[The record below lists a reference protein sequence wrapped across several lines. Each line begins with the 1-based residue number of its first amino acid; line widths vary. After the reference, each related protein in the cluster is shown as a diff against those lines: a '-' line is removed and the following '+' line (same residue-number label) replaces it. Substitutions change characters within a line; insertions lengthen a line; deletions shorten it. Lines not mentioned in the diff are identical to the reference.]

1 MSENN
6 NVETVIE
13 SVENEEIC
21 ESGCISVS
29 SNFTYGYAESL
40 YMEDI
45 EARKLYINGEI
56 NESIMENITY
66 YILKY
71 NAMDKGI
78 PENDRRPVLLYIN
91 SCGGSTI
98 SAMSLISTMLV
109 SKSPI
114 YTINL
119 GYNYSAG
126 FMIMLAGTKRY
137 AYKDSSFLL
146 HDGMAGNCDNNAK
159 VLDWAKFLE
168 MQNKRIKD
176 YIMSRSKIT
185 SKKYDSVFRED
196 WFFYSSIAKEYDFIN
211 YIVGEDCD
219 IDEIV

>member
-6 NVETVIE
+6 NVETVETAIE
-13 SVENEEIC
+13 NT
-21 ESGCISVS
+21 ESLECGIAVS

-56 NESIMENITY
+56 NETLMENITY

-71 NAMDKGI
+71 NAVDKGI
-78 PENDRRPVLLYIN
+78 PAEQRQPILLYIN

-98 SAMSLISTMLV
+98 SAMSLISTILC
-109 SKSPI
+109 SKSPV

-126 FMIMLAGTKRY
+126 FMIMLAGAKRY

-176 YIMSRSKIT
+176 YIMSRSNIT
-185 SKKYDSVFRED
+185 SKKYDSIFRED
-196 WFFYSSIAKEYDFIN
+196 YWFYSNIAKEYNFID
-211 YIVGEDCD
+211 YIIGEDCD

>member
-6 NVETVIE
+6 KVETA
-13 SVENEEIC
+13 VENEEVC

-40 YMEDI
+40 FMEDV

-78 PENDRRPVLLYIN
+78 LASERQPIFLYIN
-91 SCGGSTI
+91 SCGGSVLD
-98 SAMSLISTMLV
+98 AMSLISVMLT
-109 SKSPI
+109 SKTKI

-119 GYNYSAG
+119 GYSLSCG
-126 FMIMLAGTKRY
+126 FLISLAGSKRY
-137 AYKDSSFLL
+137 ACELP
-146 HDGMAGNCDNNAK
+146 
-159 VLDWAKFLE
+159 
-168 MQNKRIKD
+168 
-176 YIMSRSKIT
+176 RS
-185 SKKYDSVFRED
+185 
-196 WFFYSSIAKEYDFIN
+196 
-211 YIVGEDCD
+211 
-219 IDEIV
+219 

>member
-6 NVETVIE
+6 NVETVETAIE
-13 SVENEEIC
+13 NT
-21 ESGCISVS
+21 ESLECGIAVS

-56 NESIMENITY
+56 NETLMENITY

-71 NAMDKGI
+71 NAVDKGI
-78 PENDRRPVLLYIN
+78 PAEQRQPIFLYIN
-91 SCGGSTI
+91 SCGGSVLDGN
-98 SAMSLISTMLV
+98 SCISTILA
-109 SKSPI
+109 SKTPV

-119 GYNYSAG
+119 GYNFSMGLYLCLCG
-126 FMIMLAGTKRY
+126 KKRY
-137 AYKDSSFLL
+137 AYPESVFLM
-146 HDGMAGNCDNNAK
+146 HDGSAGNYDNNAK
-159 VLDWAKFLE
+159 ILDWAKFLT

-176 YIMSRSKIT
+176 YVLKYSKIT

-196 WFFYSSIAKEYDFIN
+196 WFFYADTAKEFGFIDT
-211 YIVGEDCD
+211 IIGEDCD

>member
-78 PENDRRPVLLYIN
+78 PENDRHPVLLYIN
-91 SCGGSTI
+91 SCGGSVLDG
-98 SAMSLISTMLV
+98 MSLISTILN
-109 SKSPI
+109 SKTPV

-119 GYNYSAG
+119 GYNFSMG
-126 FMIMLAGTKRY
+126 LHLCLSGKKRY
-137 AYKDSSFLL
+137 AYPDSVFLM
-146 HDGMAGNCDNNAK
+146 HDGSAGNWDNNAK
-159 VLDWAKFLE
+159 ILDWAKFLT

-176 YIMSRSKIT
+176 YVLKYSKMT
-185 SKKYDSVFRED
+185 SEKYDSVFRED
-196 WFFYSSIAKEYDFIN
+196 WFFFGKEAKEYGFVDI
-211 YIVGEDCD
+211 IIGEDCD